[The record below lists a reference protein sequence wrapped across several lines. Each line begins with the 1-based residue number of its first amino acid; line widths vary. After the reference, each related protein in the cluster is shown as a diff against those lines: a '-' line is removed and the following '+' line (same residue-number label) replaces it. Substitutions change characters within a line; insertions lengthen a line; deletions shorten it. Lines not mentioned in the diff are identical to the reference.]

1 MPRLLLF
8 CLVSS
13 QLAMTAVM
21 GRPFPVFPGGGGG
34 GEPASIA
41 DAPSSSSSS
50 AAAAAGGHLLHV
62 YSLLESGFAESPLGS
77 HHRNHSPFD
86 RKFAGGK
93 VILGGLAAAIFAAVF
108 CYIRITRRKKTTEPK
123 S

>member
-21 GRPFPVFPGGGGG
+21 GRPFPVFYGAGGGGT
-34 GEPASIA
+34 PMSIA
-41 DAPSSSSSS
+41 DAPSSSSSG
-50 AAAAAGGHLLHV
+50 AGGGGYLHV
-62 YSLLESGFAESPLGS
+62 YSLLESSFAESPMSS

-108 CYIRITRRKKTTEPK
+108 CYIRITRRKKTEPK